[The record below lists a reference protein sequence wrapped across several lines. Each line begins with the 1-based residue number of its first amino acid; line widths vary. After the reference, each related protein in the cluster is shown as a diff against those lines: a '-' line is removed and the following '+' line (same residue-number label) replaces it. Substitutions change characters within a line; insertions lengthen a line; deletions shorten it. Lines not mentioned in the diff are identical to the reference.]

1 MTHLLFT
8 PVLGV
13 SAIQFAFE
21 KATPEGKITICF
33 LAVVSMLS
41 WTVIITKARQLWRA
55 RKRGKKFFEAYRA
68 TRDPLDLARKKEVF
82 DGVPAYEVYITGAE
96 ELGYHLK
103 STPVEHRGKTKI
115 PRSSYDFVRVAME
128 RIVSAEG
135 MNLEKGMIVL
145 S

>member
-41 WTVIITKARQLWRA
+41 WTVIITKARQLLA
-55 RKRGKKFFEAYRA
+55 YNPQTQIEAGIRKFVAWFRES
-68 TRDPLDLARKKEVF
+68 RKSDK
-82 DGVPAYEVYITGAE
+82 
-96 ELGYHLK
+96 L
-103 STPVEHRGKTKI
+103 
-115 PRSSYDFVRVAME
+115 
-128 RIVSAEG
+128 
-135 MNLEKGMIVL
+135 
-145 S
+145 

>member
-1 MTHLLFT
+1 MTSFVFT
-8 PVLGV
+8 PILAV

-21 KATPEGKITICF
+21 KATPEGKITICC

-68 TRDPLDLARKKEVF
+68 TRDPLDLHRSKQVF

-96 ELGYHLK
+96 ELSYHLK
-103 STPVEHRGKTKI
+103 NSAVDHNGKTKI
-115 PRSSYDFVRVAME
+115 PR
-128 RIVSAEG
+128 
-135 MNLEKGMIVL
+135 
-145 S
+145 